1 MSGIKTL
8 LGDGATGV
16 DDFDLGED
24 FGRYAMGQELLP
36 LLKAARREVKAFLSS
51 WRSRGWHITT
61 PASFNQIATTLEDL
75 ETVIADIE
83 RPREVNKGATAAE
96 LAESINDIPF

>member
-36 LLKAARREVKAFLSS
+36 LLKDALFDLRTARIEPPHPAVK
-51 WRSRGWHITT
+51 HT
-61 PASFNQIATTLEDL
+61 IARL

-83 RPREVNKGATAAE
+83 RPREVSKGATAAE
-96 LAESINDIPF
+96 IAESINDIPF

>member
-24 FGRYAMGQELLP
+24 FGRYVMGQELLP
-36 LLKAARREVKAFLSS
+36 LLKDALFDLRTARIEQPDPAVKY
-51 WRSRGWHITT
+51 T
-61 PASFNQIATTLEDL
+61 IARLES
-75 ETVIADIE
+75 VIDTIE
-83 RPREVNKGATAAE
+83 SPREVNKGATAAE
-96 LAESINDIPF
+96 IAESINDIPF

>member
-36 LLKAARREVKAFLSS
+36 LLKAARREVKAFLSG
-51 WRSRGWHITT
+51 WRSRDMHIVA
-61 PASFNQIATTLEDL
+61 PASFNQIATTLEGL

-83 RPREVNKGATAAE
+83 RPRETPKGATASE
-96 LAESINDIPF
+96 IEESINDIPF

>member
-8 LGDGATGV
+8 LGDGATCV

-36 LLKAARREVKAFLSS
+36 LLKDALFDLRTCEQPSGSVRYTVARLKAA
-51 WRSRGWHITT
+51 IDT
-61 PASFNQIATTLEDL
+61 
-75 ETVIADIE
+75 IE
-83 RPREVNKGATAAE
+83 SPREVGSGATAE
-96 LAESINDIPF
+96 EIEESINDISF

>member
-24 FGRYAMGQELLP
+24 FGRYAMGQDLLP
-36 LLKAARREVKAFLSS
+36 LLKDALFDLRLSIEQPDPAVKYTIARLKS
-51 WRSRGWHITT
+51 
-61 PASFNQIATTLEDL
+61 
-75 ETVIADIE
+75 VIDTIE
-83 RPREVNKGATAAE
+83 SPREVSKGATAAE
-96 LAESINDIPF
+96 IAESINDIPF

>member
-24 FGRYAMGQELLP
+24 FGRYAMGQDLLP
-36 LLKAARREVKAFLSS
+36 LLKDALFDLRLSIEQPDPAVEYTIARLKS
-51 WRSRGWHITT
+51 
-61 PASFNQIATTLEDL
+61 
-75 ETVIADIE
+75 VIDTIE
-83 RPREVNKGATAAE
+83 SPREVDKGATAAE
-96 LAESINDIPF
+96 IAESINDIPF